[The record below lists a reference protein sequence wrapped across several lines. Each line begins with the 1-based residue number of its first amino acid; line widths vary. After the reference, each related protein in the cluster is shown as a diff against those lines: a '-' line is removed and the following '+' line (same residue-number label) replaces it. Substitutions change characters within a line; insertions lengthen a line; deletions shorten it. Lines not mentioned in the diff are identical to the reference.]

1 MSEAISA
8 RLRVPVLLMIFGGVI
23 SFAAMLIRIY
33 AQSLAWPS
41 GQKSVGVDDLDKAT
55 LIWVD
60 VASGFALLGI
70 GAFLVGA
77 NHLCRVYSKH

>member
-1 MSEAISA
+1 
-8 RLRVPVLLMIFGGVI
+8 MIFGGVI
-23 SFAAMLIRIY
+23 SVAAMLLRIY